1 MYTMDDIMNAA
12 LGEESNKIRVVFR
25 KTVLVRQYET
35 ESVEVESSIELN
47 DTITGLERMMVGA
60 VLQAQAEYQAYI
72 QLALKGVV
80 TQTELVERKV
90 ELEKTINTL
99 DAKSVELTGKSLDH
113 IMNSEHLPRSQGNQ

>member
-25 KTVLVRQYET
+25 KTVKVREYET
-35 ESVEVESSIELN
+35 ESVEVESSLELAGG
-47 DTITGLERMMVGA
+47 ITGLERMMVGA
-60 VLQAQAEYQAYI
+60 VLQAQVEYQAYI
-72 QLALKGVV
+72 QLALKGIV